1 MQFCD
6 NINLRYIGIYIIY
19 KAHIILIFV
28 KYFDID

>member
-6 NINLRYIGIYIIY
+6 NVNLRYIEIYIIY
-19 KAHIILIFV
+19 KAHILIFV